1 MCKRRN
7 VASRDQHLWP
17 TVQRFPV
24 IVRISRSCFEPFL
37 SLTSNEEDV
46 EEDVAAKGNGLKPTE
61 GLASV
66 GAKRGRE
73 ESAEAP
79 NGGAEQDAKKVKM

>member
-1 MCKRRN
+1 MTALLLGGSQVYRCHSPL
-7 VASRDQHLWP
+7 VA
-17 TVQRFPV
+17 
-24 IVRISRSCFEPFL
+24 L
-37 SLTSNEEDV
+37 SAHDHIQGGVEEEEEEDYEEDV
-46 EEDVAAKGNGLKPTE
+46 EENVAAKGNGLKPTE

-79 NGGAEQDAKKVKM
+79 NGGAEQDAKKVKV

>member
-1 MCKRRN
+1 M
-7 VASRDQHLWP
+7 AAHSAYDHIQGGA
-17 TVQRFPV
+17 
-24 IVRISRSCFEPFL
+24 EEEEEEEEY
-37 SLTSNEEDV
+37 EEDV